1 MCGAQLVKIGARV
14 RAGVGNWLLLGISFA
29 IIITTQQRRHAA
41 ERHSRLMD
49 QSVEVHLLRRIWAF
63 IERHNFL
70 SAHYW
75 QQRAQTLASPVS
87 DASSRSDD
95 VRDLGPES
103 PPAVQPIPL
112 SLFWSSQV
120 ETDAEKQEE
129 RNGQNS
135 ANAPSWCAETRATA
149 AACLVSRPYR
159 CLKMI
164 SVLLSCAG
172 LMLERPTVT
181 ARERE
186 SLQFIYVITTVF
198 FLWDFALRLL
208 GFGVWHYLSSV
219 YNILDFLALFASMWD
234 QVASLSDSSSS
245 ETGGSLA
252 TGSSYLA
259 VARCFHAIGAPRLFF
274 SAGSTPMEHVMYL
287 AVEQAVPQM
296 LPTTLLVMGV
306 FTGFS
311 VLGQHIL
318 SGKMHVCSDPIIF
331 TRQDCQGFDQSG
343 APRSWDL
350 LAFNFG
356 WFGAAMESVWVIA
369 ASNDWPELM

>member
-1 MCGAQLVKIGARV
+1 MRT
-14 RAGVGNWLLLGISFA
+14 GVGNWLLLGISFA
-29 IIITTQQRRHAA
+29 IIITTQQRRHAG
-41 ERHSRLMD
+41 ERHARLME
-49 QSVEVHLLRRIWAF
+49 QSVEVHLLRRIWVF

-75 QQRAQTLASPVS
+75 ERRAQTLASPVS
-87 DASSRSDD
+87 DASAHSEDM
-95 VRDLGPES
+95 RDLGPQS
-103 PPAVQPIPL
+103 PPAVKPIPL
-112 SLFWSSQV
+112 SLYWPSQV
-120 ETDAEKQEE
+120 EMDAEKQEE
-129 RNGQNS
+129 WNRQNR
-135 ANAPSWCAETRATA
+135 ATAPSLCAEIRATA

-172 LMLERPTVT
+172 LMLERPHVP

-186 SLQFIYVITTVF
+186 SLQVIYVVTTGF

-208 GFGVWHYLSSV
+208 GLGVWHYLSSL
-219 YNILDFLALFASMWD
+219 YNVLDFLALFASMWD

-245 ETGGSLA
+245 QTGGGLA

-259 VARCFHAIGAPRLFF
+259 VVRCFHAIGAPRLFF
-274 SAGSTPMEHVMYL
+274 SPGSTPMDHVMYL
-287 AVEQAVPQM
+287 AVEQAIPQM
-296 LPTTLLVMGV
+296 LPTTLLVIGA

-318 SGKMHVCSDPIIF
+318 SGKMHMCSDPVIF
-331 TRQDCQGFDQSG
+331 NRQDCHGFDESG

-350 LAFNFG
+350 PAFNFG